1 MAKNMG
7 LPGIDIS
14 FKEQGIS
21 RIGRSE
27 RGIVALLLQDK
38 KVEGTFDVYN
48 IGQIPKELSEKN
60 KEQVELALKGYVRS
74 PRKVIVVVVKSDA
87 AKVTLDIASPAFK
100 ELETLRWDF
109 FTVPFIEKEDAEK
122 VATWIKNQND
132 NYKKRCQAILPN
144 IKADYEKIINYTIE
158 EVRSGEKTYKT
169 NEYLSRI
176 AGLIAGTPM
185 QIAVTYAPLPEL
197 DYCTVYNKEELTD
210 KIGQGEFVLMNDGE
224 KIKVA
229 RGINS
234 LTTTNEIKGDSFR
247 KIKIISI
254 MDAMADDIEQT
265 AEDSY
270 LGKYANT
277 YDNKCLL
284 MSAILG
290 YMEVLEN
297 DSLLQPKMSSIS
309 IDLEAQKA
317 FLDSMGYKTAD
328 GRTPD
333 EMDLSE
339 IKEADTKDKVFIEAK
354 CKILDAIEEI
364 YLPITI

>member
-7 LPGIDIS
+7 LPSIDIT

-27 RGIVALLLQDK
+27 RGIVALLLQEK
-38 KVEGTFDVYN
+38 ALEGTFNVYN
-48 IGQIPKELSEKN
+48 IGQVPEKLSPKN
-60 KEQVELALKGYVRS
+60 KEQVELALMGYVRS
-74 PRKVIVVVVKSDA
+74 PRKVIVVIEKSDGTS
-87 AKVTLDIASPAFK
+87 VSVDTGSDAFK
-100 ELETLRWDF
+100 TLETLRWDF
-109 FTVPFIEKEDAEK
+109 LAIPFISKEDSQK

-132 NYKKRCQAILPN
+132 NYHKRCQAVLPN
-144 IKADYEKIINYTIE
+144 TPADNEKIINYTIE
-158 EVRSGEKTYKT
+158 EVRNGEKSYKT
-169 NEYLSRI
+169 NEYLARI

-197 DYCTVYNKEELTD
+197 DYCTPYNKEELTE

-234 LTTTNEIKGDSFR
+234 LVTTSQIKGDSFR

-254 MDAMADDIEQT
+254 MDAMADDIEST

-290 YMEVLEN
+290 YMEILEN
-297 DSLLQPKMSSIS
+297 DSLLQPKMSD
-309 IDLEAQKA
+309 IDIDVKAQKA
-317 FLDSMGYKTAD
+317 FLDSMGYRTPD
-328 GRTPD
+328 GRTTD
-333 EMDLSE
+333 EMDLIE
-339 IKEADTKDKVFIEAK
+339 IKEADTKDKVFIAAR